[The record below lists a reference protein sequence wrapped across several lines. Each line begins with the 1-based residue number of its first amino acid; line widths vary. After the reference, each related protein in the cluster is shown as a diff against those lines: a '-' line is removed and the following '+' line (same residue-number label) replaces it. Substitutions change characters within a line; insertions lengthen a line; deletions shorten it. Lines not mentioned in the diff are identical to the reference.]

1 MYENTRVCVFIHC
14 FLVFGCPGETL
25 ALVVHILHP
34 NLELLQLLEMMDFS
48 PASEYVNA
56 RSSIPKISTFT
67 GLILV
72 SKTYK
77 NY

>member
-34 NLELLQLLEMMDFS
+34 NLELLELLEMMDFS
-48 PASEYVNA
+48 PASEYVSPVEYTKNIHVY
-56 RSSIPKISTFT
+56 RSDP
-67 GLILV
+67 GQ
-72 SKTYK
+72 
-77 NY
+77 